1 MRILI
6 LSILALN
13 LTIASSCGNRKKN
26 KKDDLTELNRNMYT
40 TANGSKVWVKL
51 VEMDEKIVS
60 DPFNLID
67 VHIDDMNKLHITLE
81 YSGGCEPHEFAI
93 LGSKAILK
101 SFPAQRPIM
110 IVHKANGDAC
120 RSIIREEIIVD
131 ISDFAYTKEHDSEII
146 LLLDG
151 QRLSYKYH
159 DPNSNKQ

>member
-13 LTIASSCGNRKKN
+13 LTVVSSCGNRKKN
-26 KKDDLTELNRNMYT
+26 KKDHLSEAINNMYT

-51 VEMDEKIVS
+51 VELNDKIPT

-67 VHIDDMNKLHITLE
+67 VHIDDMNKLHLTLE
-81 YSGGCEPHEFAI
+81 YSGGCEPHEFEI
-93 LGSKAILK
+93 IGSKAILK
-101 SFPAQRPIM
+101 SFPAQRPVM

-120 RSIIREEIIVD
+120 RSIIREEIVVD

-151 QRLSYKYH
+151 QRLSYKYQ
-159 DPNSNKQ
+159 DLSKNKQ